1 MRVTTTKSK
10 NDESF
15 YINLAYINDSGK
27 STSRIYK
34 KLGKLSDLSKKL
46 NTDRDGVMAWS
57 KEQARIETEKYN
69 KEHESISIA
78 LNPNVPVQKNR
89 ESTFNCGYLFL
100 QSIYYSLHIQNICRN
115 IKNRHDYQFDLN
127 AILSDLIYSR
137 FLNPSSKLSS
147 FQYCQ
152 TLLEKPNYQLHDLY
166 RALSVLAQ
174 ECDYI
179 QAELYR
185 NSNFLHPRNTHILY
199 YDCTNYYFEIEQ
211 ERGMARYGKS
221 KENRPNPIIGMG
233 LFMDADGFPLS
244 FDLHDGNLNEQK
256 TLKKHEQRI
265 ISDFDCSKFVYCSD
279 SGLGSKKNRILNATG
294 GRAYVITQSLKKLK
308 KEVRD
313 TCLSTTQFRKIGSNR
328 FIDINDLDEDDPE
341 VFDSVYYKEVPYD
354 SKTLSETLI
363 VTYSPKYKNYQ
374 RSIREG
380 QIERARKMMTES
392 GKPKKNR
399 KNPNDP
405 ARFLKKQAFTQ
416 NGELAEEELWQINE
430 EAIETEAQY
439 DGFYAVVTNLE
450 ADVKEIIAINRRRW
464 QIEACFRIMKTEF
477 SARPIYLRD
486 DERIKAHFLIC
497 FTALLFFR
505 ILENKLNYKYTAEQ
519 LIRTMKEMNLT
530 LLDGY
535 GYIPSYTRTDCTD
548 DLHNEFGFRTD
559 YEIMKKQK
567 IRNIIHQTKDK
578 KKIR

>member
-1 MRVTTTKSK
+1 
-10 NDESF
+10 
-15 YINLAYINDSGK
+15 
-27 STSRIYK
+27 
-34 KLGKLSDLSKKL
+34 
-46 NTDRDGVMAWS
+46 
-57 KEQARIETEKYN
+57 
-69 KEHESISIA
+69 
-78 LNPNVPVQKNR
+78 
-89 ESTFNCGYLFL
+89 
-100 QSIYYSLHIQNICRN
+100 
-115 IKNRHDYQFDLN
+115 
-127 AILSDLIYSR
+127 
-137 FLNPSSKLSS
+137 
-147 FQYCQ
+147 
-152 TLLEKPNYQLHDLY
+152 
-166 RALSVLAQ
+166 
-174 ECDYI
+174 
-179 QAELYR
+179 
-185 NSNFLHPRNTHILY
+185 
-199 YDCTNYYFEIEQ
+199 
-211 ERGMARYGKS
+211 
-221 KENRPNPIIGMG
+221 
-233 LFMDADGFPLS
+233 
-244 FDLHDGNLNEQK
+244 
-256 TLKKHEQRI
+256 
-265 ISDFDCSKFVYCSD
+265 
-279 SGLGSKKNRILNATG
+279 
-294 GRAYVITQSLKKLK
+294 
-308 KEVRD
+308 
-313 TCLSTTQFRKIGSNR
+313 
-328 FIDINDLDEDDPE
+328 
-341 VFDSVYYKEVPYD
+341 
-354 SKTLSETLI
+354 
-363 VTYSPKYKNYQ
+363 
-374 RSIREG
+374 
-380 QIERARKMMTES
+380 MMTES

-519 LIRTMKEMNLT
+519 LIRTMKEMKLT

>member
-1 MRVTTTKSK
+1 
-10 NDESF
+10 
-15 YINLAYINDSGK
+15 
-27 STSRIYK
+27 
-34 KLGKLSDLSKKL
+34 
-46 NTDRDGVMAWS
+46 
-57 KEQARIETEKYN
+57 
-69 KEHESISIA
+69 
-78 LNPNVPVQKNR
+78 
-89 ESTFNCGYLFL
+89 
-100 QSIYYSLHIQNICRN
+100 
-115 IKNRHDYQFDLN
+115 
-127 AILSDLIYSR
+127 
-137 FLNPSSKLSS
+137 
-147 FQYCQ
+147 
-152 TLLEKPNYQLHDLY
+152 
-166 RALSVLAQ
+166 
-174 ECDYI
+174 
-179 QAELYR
+179 
-185 NSNFLHPRNTHILY
+185 
-199 YDCTNYYFEIEQ
+199 
-211 ERGMARYGKS
+211 
-221 KENRPNPIIGMG
+221 
-233 LFMDADGFPLS
+233 
-244 FDLHDGNLNEQK
+244 
-256 TLKKHEQRI
+256 
-265 ISDFDCSKFVYCSD
+265 
-279 SGLGSKKNRILNATG
+279 
-294 GRAYVITQSLKKLK
+294 
-308 KEVRD
+308 
-313 TCLSTTQFRKIGSNR
+313 
-328 FIDINDLDEDDPE
+328 
-341 VFDSVYYKEVPYD
+341 
-354 SKTLSETLI
+354 
-363 VTYSPKYKNYQ
+363 
-374 RSIREG
+374 
-380 QIERARKMMTES
+380 MMTES
-392 GKPKKNR
+392 GKPQKNR

-519 LIRTMKEMNLT
+519 LIRTMKEMKLT